1 MSARRS
7 NYRNAGYGE
16 YALDGG
22 GSTFYIGDGNGDMYD
37 GGNYIQIRQAGS
49 ASGDISPSTSNGT
62 FQSAKYGSF
71 GYSHPLS
78 IVMASPTDSG
88 SFRMGFS
95 KSGNLGADGGG
106 SSTNYYA
113 YNNSTVNT
121 FVNVYVWVRHVYNAG
136 DPSIGEFYMAFAHP
150 MFGSPSNVSSVNVA
164 SDPGSTDNA
173 FSQFEV
179 TGTNYMMF
187 HVLMSKPGGGFIS
200 SGESQSVANNVLA
213 DIKAHLNI

>member
-1 MSARRS
+1 
-7 NYRNAGYGE
+7 
-16 YALDGG
+16 
-22 GSTFYIGDGNGDMYD
+22 
-37 GGNYIQIRQAGS
+37 
-49 ASGDISPSTSNGT
+49 
-62 FQSAKYGSF
+62 
-71 GYSHPLS
+71 
-78 IVMASPTDSG
+78 
-88 SFRMGFS
+88 
-95 KSGNLGADGGG
+95 
-106 SSTNYYA
+106 
-113 YNNSTVNT
+113 
-121 FVNVYVWVRHVYNAG
+121 
-136 DPSIGEFYMAFAHP
+136 